1 MKKAI
6 LSLFLVSAA
15 AVSFASALDYGTLLP
30 YSNEL
35 NGSVLTSTAIPF
47 AAVAVSSVA
56 ATRIDT
62 ALNAS
67 LATALGTNYK
77 RAEVQ
82 VQVYDGASVKCNY
95 SSASVSTAATGGFFF
110 TQNAE
115 PKAFA
120 LGKAIGVWCQGVAS
134 TATFMVGGLGY
145 K

>member
-1 MKKAI
+1 MKKFILAVALI
-6 LSLFLVSAA
+6 LSVLGLAKA
-15 AVSFASALDYGTLLP
+15 GDYPNLLP

-77 RAEVQ
+77 RAEIQ
-82 VQVYDGASVKCNY
+82 VQVYDSASVKCNY
-95 SSASVSTAATGGFFF
+95 SSTAVSTGPTGGFFF
-110 TQNAE
+110 TQDAE
-115 PKAFA
+115 PKTFA
-120 LGKAIGVWCQGVAS
+120 LGKAIGIWCQGVTS